1 MGECYYLRFQFFWI
15 LKIENAGLG
24 VCGLVMATHTP
35 KYGIIDYKKYDD
47 LLPTKPYNR
56 DSTAL
61 YAEEAR
67 IKEYTV
73 RINKLLSDGVWFI
86 NVYEVP
92 DNYWDNDGKP
102 VLKPDSIKRY
112 FIDNYL
118 NLWIQRLYSCP
129 AAIYEDLKNTRSM
142 LEKITYYSKF
152 KNNEY
157 LPKGLEN
164 PLSNQLID
172 KIQKV
177 WILPNDDTRIYVI
190 HEYVRMYMEN
200 IRVNNELS
208 IAHEQIIDIKAMIPI
223 IVKKPVDE
231 EIAELQT
238 RIMELYAERGKN

>member
-1 MGECYYLRFQFFWI
+1 
-15 LKIENAGLG
+15 
-24 VCGLVMATHTP
+24 MATYTP
-35 KYGIIDYKKYDD
+35 NYGIIDYKKYDD
-47 LLPTKPYNR
+47 LLPSKPWNR

-73 RINKLLSDGVWFI
+73 RIKKLASDGIWFI
-86 NVYEVP
+86 NVYEVQ

-102 VLKPDSIKRY
+102 VIKPDSVKRY

-129 AAIYEDLKNTRSM
+129 AAIYDDLKNTRSM
-142 LEKITYYSKF
+142 LEKITYHNKF
-152 KNNEY
+152 KNKKHYHEY
-157 LPKGLEN
+157 LPKGLEK

-177 WILPNDDTRIYVI
+177 WSLPNDDTRIYVI

-200 IRVNNELS
+200 ISVNNELR
-208 IAHEQIIDIKAMIPI
+208 IAHAQIIDIMAMIPI

-231 EIAELQT
+231 EIAELQE
-238 RIMELYAERGKN
+238 RIMKLYAEKGKN